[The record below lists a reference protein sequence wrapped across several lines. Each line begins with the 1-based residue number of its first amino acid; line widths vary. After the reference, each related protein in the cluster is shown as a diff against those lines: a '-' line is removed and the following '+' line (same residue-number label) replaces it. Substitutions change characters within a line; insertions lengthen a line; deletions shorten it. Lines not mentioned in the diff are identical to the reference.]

1 MTNTFL
7 PILKYAGSVSLKK
20 EGEGEAKDDL
30 VNLVI
35 WDTEGTDNV
44 KKTRKAY
51 LLRSQGLLYVE
62 DVNRPKIGANL
73 IEHKEYLKTRFCNVP
88 IITVGNKN
96 DLVPKGSIA
105 KERENEIF
113 RHAPKY

>member
-1 MTNTFL
+1 LTSTFL
-7 PILKYAGSVSLKK
+7 PILKYARSVSLKK
-20 EGEGEAKDDL
+20 KGEAKDDL

-51 LLRSQGLLYVE
+51 LLRSQGLFYVE
-62 DVNRPKIGANL
+62 DVNKTKTGANL

-105 KERENEIF
+105 KERENEMF

>member
-1 MTNTFL
+1 LTSTFL
-7 PILKYAGSVSLKK
+7 PILKYARSVSLKK
-20 EGEGEAKDDL
+20 KGEAKDDL

-35 WDTEGTDNV
+35 WDTEGTNNV

-51 LLRSQGLLYVE
+51 LLRSQGLFYVE
-62 DVNRPKIGANL
+62 NVNKTKTGANL

-105 KERENEIF
+105 KERENEMF
-113 RHAPKY
+113 RHAPKC